1 MALEPSLKVVIT
13 GEKFELTPKIER
25 YIQKKMKSLEKYI
38 PRAARESAQ
47 AEVRLKQSPSKI
59 KQSATCDLTLY
70 LPKASLH
77 AKETTEHMYA
87 AFDVAVASIQQ
98 QIAEYKTKHEP
109 ARLRHKIGRAFGKGS
124 YSDGAERPGSE

>member
-1 MALEPSLKVVIT
+1 MAEPSLKVVIT

-25 YIQKKMKSLEKYI
+25 YIQKKMKTLEKYI

-47 AEVRLKQSPSKI
+47 AEVRLKQSPSKT

-87 AFDVAVASIQQ
+87 AFDITIANIQHQ
-98 QIAEYKTKHEP
+98 VAEYKTKHEP
-109 ARLRHKIGRAFGKGS
+109 ARLRHKISRAFGKGS
-124 YSDGAERPGSE
+124 YSTETEES